1 MNVHRTL
8 STIQSK
14 SSRISSSCPS
24 NSPKYSTNN
33 LKSTPKHRKR
43 RTAFWASQWKSCPIF
58 RDTAT
63 TRNFWM
69 SFTPRS
75 KPKSVETLLNS
86 FWKYCAQDNGSK
98 LFWILKPFST
108 LQSYS
113 IWSWSQSLRKS
124 SLLCLKCLSFQL
136 HCKNLQ
142 AQWSTPK
149 VRLEFLQEPQFWALL
164 QVSFSRKSR
173 LQRSTKKE
181 WWSSLDMRKSSE
193 TSLSITQ
200 TYSTNFTTSLHKFTK
215 FFWRKTPKSSFWTG
229 TMHWFKETW
238 KKRNLALVSKGQPTQ
253 NFLMTV

>member
-1 MNVHRTL
+1 
-8 STIQSK
+8 
-14 SSRISSSCPS
+14 
-24 NSPKYSTNN
+24 
-33 LKSTPKHRKR
+33 
-43 RTAFWASQWKSCPIF
+43 
-58 RDTAT
+58 
-63 TRNFWM
+63 M

-238 KKRNLALVSKGQPTQ
+238 KKRNLALVSKGQATQ
-253 NFLMTV
+253 NFLMTVWSWTLIWYCWTCANHFSVARGRSTRTLIPSITCSRAGLWCASTRQSTKTKNWRKWSFRKTLEQ